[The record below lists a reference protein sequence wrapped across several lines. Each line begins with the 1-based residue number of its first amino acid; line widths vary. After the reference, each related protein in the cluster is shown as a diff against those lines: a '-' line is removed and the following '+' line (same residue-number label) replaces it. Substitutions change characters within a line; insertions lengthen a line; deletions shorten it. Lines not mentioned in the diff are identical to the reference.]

1 LAGSH
6 EQTEKV
12 VFYCAPN
19 VVWFSVGKKL
29 NVPAKEALINSRLFL
44 VLFGLLSTIVKLTYE
59 MSINGYQV
67 HR

>member
-12 VFYCAPN
+12 VFIARQM
-19 VVWFSVGKKL
+19 WFSVGKKL

-44 VLFGLLSTIVKLTYE
+44 VLFGLLPTIVKLTYE